1 MAGDFPVRTWRHD
14 IIGSYG
20 GVVNRTERRMVEVL
34 QALAENGA
42 LSVKAEFEAE
52 GTRMDELLRL
62 KDIASSAALPLTLKI
77 GGCEA
82 LRDLFEAKQF
92 GARYIVAPMVESEY
106 ALSKFISASGF
117 AYQEDD
123 LDDVDLLFNLE
134 TALAFENR
142 ERLLRLA
149 ADSPSLKGVVFGR
162 VDYMGSMGKERDSV
176 DSQWVT
182 DSIVDVAKRCRDANL
197 DLVVGGGVGV
207 YSIPALRT
215 IAASHLTRFET
226 RKVVFGGP
234 ALSRETVEEGL
245 LQAVHFELLWLMNKR
260 DYYGRITHEDEK
272 RIAMLEE
279 RWRVLDAFGQ

>member
-1 MAGDFPVRTWRHD
+1 
-14 IIGSYG
+14 
-20 GVVNRTERRMVEVL
+20 MVEVL
-34 QALAENGA
+34 QALADDGA
-42 LSVKAEFEAE
+42 VSVKAEFEAE

-62 KDIASSAALPLTLKI
+62 KDIASSAGLPLTLKI

-106 ALSKFISASGF
+106 ALSKFISASGL
-117 AYQEDD
+117 AYPDED

-134 TALAFENR
+134 TVTAFENR
-142 ERLLRLA
+142 ERLLQLVSQSRR
-149 ADSPSLKGVVFGR
+149 LKGVVFGR
-162 VDYMGSMGKERDSV
+162 VDYMGSMGKQRDSV

-182 DSIVDVAKRCRDANL
+182 DSIIDVAKHCRDIDA

-207 YSIPALRT
+207 YSIAALRN
-215 IAASHLTRFET
+215 IAATHLTRFET
-226 RKVVFGGP
+226 RKVVFGGS
-234 ALSRETVEEGL
+234 AVLEDRIEQGL

-260 DYYGRITHEDEK
+260 NYYERITREDEK

-279 RWRVLDAFGQ
+279 RWRVLDSFGQ